1 MVRRAWQ
8 VWGASTRRAH
18 DLTLRLLGL
27 AQRAPGA
34 LALLERL
41 FAVRDPRLTVRVAGL
56 TFPNPARLAGLDK
69 DARAPALRRL
79 GLGAVE
85 VGTVTP
91 GARRATPARASSAS
105 PPKGP

>member
-8 VWGASTRRAH
+8 VLGRLDPERAH

-56 TFPNPARLAGLDK
+56 TFPQPR
-69 DARAPALRRL
+69 
-79 GLGAVE
+79 
-85 VGTVTP
+85 
-91 GARRATPARASSAS
+91 GARRRA
-105 PPKGP
+105 G